1 MANNSS
7 IADHMTDFQRLLQ
20 SVNTNEEGLPDVTA
34 PREDLEG
41 IVAEMTAVVARQDAH
56 RAGLRA
62 DSRRLRELM
71 VRGADA
77 ARQIRSLIRGH
88 LGPRNEKLSEFRIPV
103 LGRPRA
109 LPPTT
114 EPATT
119 EPTKP
124 PKKAPAGDE
133 VKQ

>member
-20 SVNTNEEGLPDVTA
+20 SVDTNEEGLPDVTA
-34 PREDLEG
+34 PKEDLEG
-41 IVAEMTAVVARQDAH
+41 IVSEMTAIVARQDAH

-62 DSRRLRELM
+62 DSRRLRELL
-71 VRGADA
+71 VQGADA

-88 LGPRNEKLSEFRIPV
+88 LGPRNEKLAEFRIPV

-109 LPPTT
+109 LPSTT
-114 EPATT
+114 EPPAPPEK
-119 EPTKP
+119 EPGGGNGKR
-124 PKKAPAGDE
+124 
-133 VKQ
+133 

>member
-20 SVNTNEEGLPDVTA
+20 SVGTNEEGLPDVTA

-41 IVAEMTAVVARQDAH
+41 IVAEMTAIVARQDAH

-77 ARQIRSLIRGH
+77 ARQIRALIRGH
-88 LGPRNEKLSEFRIPV
+88 LGPRNEKLAEFRIPV
-103 LGRPRA
+103 LGRARA
-109 LPPTT
+109 LPSTT
-114 EPATT
+114 EPATPPAK
-119 EPTKP
+119 EPGNKE
-124 PKKAPAGDE
+124 PKK
-133 VKQ
+133 

>member
-20 SVNTNEEGLPDVTA
+20 AVSNNPDTV
-34 PREDLEG
+34 PEDVETPQLSLQG
-41 IVAEMTAVVARQDAH
+41 TLNEMTTILARQDAH

-62 DSRRLRELM
+62 DSKRLRELI
-71 VRGADA
+71 VQGADS
-77 ARQIRSLIRGH
+77 ARQIRSLIRGY
-88 LGPRNEKLSEFRIPV
+88 LGPRNEKLVEFRIPV

-114 EPATT
+114 
-119 EPTKP
+119 P
-124 PKKAPAGDE
+124 PPPPEAPAANGT
-133 VKQ
+133 KQ

>member
-20 SVNTNEEGLPDVTA
+20 SVDNNPGNVPDVTQPQEA
-34 PREDLEG
+34 LEE
-41 IVAEMTAVVARQDAH
+41 VVDEMTTIIARQDAH

-62 DSRRLRELM
+62 DTKRLRELI

-88 LGPRNEKLSEFRIPV
+88 LGPRNEKLAEFRIPV

-109 LPPTT
+109 LPSTT
-114 EPATT
+114 EPPPPPVEATAGNV
-119 EPTKP
+119 KP
-124 PKKAPAGDE
+124 
-133 VKQ
+133 

>member
-20 SVNTNEEGLPDVTA
+20 SVDNNPGTVPDVTQPQEA
-34 PREDLEG
+34 LEE
-41 IVAEMTAVVARQDAH
+41 VVDEMTTVIASQDAH

-62 DSRRLRELM
+62 DTRRLRELI
-71 VRGADA
+71 VRGSDA

-88 LGPRNEKLSEFRIPV
+88 LGPRNEKLVEFRIPV

-109 LPPTT
+109 LPSTT
-114 EPATT
+114 EP
-119 EPTKP
+119 P
-124 PKKAPAGDE
+124 PPPVEAPAGDE
-133 VKQ
+133 VKP

>member
-20 SVNTNEEGLPDVTA
+20 SVGINKGDLPDVAA
-34 PREDLEG
+34 PREALAG
-41 IVAEMTAVVARQDAH
+41 IVAEMTAILARQDAH
-56 RAGLRA
+56 RAGLRT
-62 DSRRLRELM
+62 DSRLLRELI

-88 LGPRNEKLSEFRIPV
+88 LGPRNEKLTEFRIPV

-109 LPPTT
+109 LPSTT
-114 EPATT
+114 
-119 EPTKP
+119 P
-124 PKKAPAGDE
+124 PPPPVETPVGDE
-133 VKQ
+133 VKP